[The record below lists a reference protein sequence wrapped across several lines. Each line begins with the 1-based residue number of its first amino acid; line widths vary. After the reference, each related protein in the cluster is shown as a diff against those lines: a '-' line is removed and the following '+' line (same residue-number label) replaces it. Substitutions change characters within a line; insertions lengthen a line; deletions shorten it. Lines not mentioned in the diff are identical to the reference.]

1 MMIKSMFVAVII
13 LLAGIFAVLVLYL
26 SSAVW
31 SERQA
36 EKKAHADC
44 ALAVPGKPLAQL
56 EQQLAQTQGKVS
68 TLTQDGQTYL
78 SSTHRSTI
86 AVSRYVCI
94 VDIVNN
100 LVTTSEVVYK
110 D

>member
-1 MMIKSMFVAVII
+1 MIKSLVVSVVI
-13 LLAGIFAVLVLYL
+13 LLAGIFAILIIYMC
-26 SSAVW
+26 AIAW
-31 SERQA
+31 SEHQA

-44 ALAVPGKPLAQL
+44 ILAVPGKPLAQL
-56 EQQLAQTQGKVS
+56 QLQLAQTQGKVS

-86 AVSRYVCI
+86 AVSRYVCL